1 MRTFPR
7 KNLFIFPTLVTYPP
21 FFPFP
26 FGVCP
31 QIIRVAETA
40 PVPVERL
47 KPEDFLRLIEKSRLG
62 KLKIYLGHAAGVG
75 KTFAM
80 LEEGHRLKKAGVDVV
95 IGWVE
100 THGRKDTEALLDG
113 LEVIPR
119 KQTPYGNTTVETL
132 DVEAIYKR
140 YPTVCIID
148 ELPFSNVAG
157 STYPKRYLEVHDLLL
172 AGINVITAMNIQHM
186 ESLHDTVL
194 RATGVDVRERVPD
207 RFVLEADQIVNIDLT
222 AEELRE
228 RLRAGKIYPGDRATA
243 ALENFFTEN
252 NLNTLRELAL
262 RETAAAL
269 DRRPRFGGKS
279 ITDVSEK
286 IAVFFS
292 TNPDTTSRLLRSTSR
307 LAGRLNREWM
317 AVYVRRK
324 KEDPNR
330 ISSEL
335 QRKFMQNVQ
344 LATELG
350 GSVTVLESEDICR
363 ALLDYCRKNG
373 VNLVVIGTSERR
385 WWQFTRPDV
394 LDFFMHHAPG
404 IDIHIVDP
412 NN

>member
-1 MRTFPR
+1 M
-7 KNLFIFPTLVTYPP
+7 
-21 FFPFP
+21 
-26 FGVCP
+26 
-31 QIIRVAETA
+31 AEQVQT
-40 PVPVERL
+40 PVERL

-62 KLKIYLGHAAGVG
+62 RLKIYLGHAAGVG
-75 KTFAM
+75 KTYAM
-80 LEEGHRLKKAGVDVV
+80 LEEAHRLKKAGVDVV

-100 THGRKDTEALLDG
+100 THARKETEALLEG
-113 LEVIPR
+113 LEIIPR
-119 KQTPYGNTTVETL
+119 KKTPHGNTIVETL
-132 DVEAIYKR
+132 DVEAIFKR

-148 ELPFSNVAG
+148 ELPYSNVAG
-157 STYPKRYLEVHDLLL
+157 SQYPKRYLEVHDLLL
-172 AGINVITAMNIQHM
+172 CGINVITAMNIQHM

-228 RLRAGKIYPGDRATA
+228 RMKSGKIYPDDRAKA

-269 DRRPRFGGKS
+269 DRRPRLGGKS
-279 ITDVSEK
+279 PTDVSEK

-292 TNPDTTSRLLRSTSR
+292 TNPDTTSRLLRAASR

-324 KEDPNR
+324 SEDPNR
-330 ISSEL
+330 IPSDL

-350 GSVTVLESEDICR
+350 GSVTVLESENICE
-363 ALLDYCRKNG
+363 ALLDYCRKND
-373 VNLVVIGTSERR
+373 VNLVVLGTSERK
-385 WWQFTRPDV
+385 WWQLTRPDV

>member
-1 MRTFPR
+1 M
-7 KNLFIFPTLVTYPP
+7 
-21 FFPFP
+21 
-26 FGVCP
+26 
-31 QIIRVAETA
+31 AEKVEA
-40 PVPVERL
+40 PVERL

-62 KLKIYLGHAAGVG
+62 KLKIYLGLAAGVG
-75 KTFAM
+75 KTYAM
-80 LEEGHRLKKAGVDVV
+80 LEEAHRLKKAGVDVV
-95 IGWVE
+95 IGWIE
-100 THGRKDTEALLDG
+100 THGRKETEELLEG
-113 LEVIPR
+113 LEIIPR
-119 KQTPYGNTTVETL
+119 KKVPHGNTVVETL
-132 DVEAIYKR
+132 DVEAIFKR

-157 STYPKRYLEVHDLLL
+157 SQYPKRYLEVHDLLL
-172 AGINVITAMNIQHM
+172 AGINIITAMNIQHM

-228 RLRAGKIYPGDRATA
+228 RMKSGKIYHADRAAA

-269 DRRPRFGGKS
+269 DRRPRIGSKS
-279 ITDVSEK
+279 PTDVSEK

-292 TNPDTTSRLLRSTSR
+292 TNPDTTARLLRAASR
-307 LAGRLNREWM
+307 LAGKLNREWM

-324 KEDPNR
+324 SEDPNR
-330 ISSEL
+330 IPSDV

-350 GSVTVLESEDICR
+350 GSVTVLESENVCK
-363 ALLDYCRKNG
+363 ALLDYCRKND
-373 VNLVVIGTSERR
+373 VNLVVIGTSERK